1 MEMPDNW
8 LNLSEV
14 SKLLGI
20 HPSTV
25 RNWSDQGLLPVH
37 RTQGGHRRY
46 LRSEL
51 ELWMQSQRA
60 SGPSEVD
67 LMVQSGVRNIRFQIS
82 EGHLNEEAW
91 YAKLDDEARVQ
102 YRSSGRTLVQGLI
115 GYLGSNSGEGRAQAE
130 GLGYEYAARG
140 RRCGLSVVEA
150 THAFLF
156 FRNLLVESLMET
168 YESASIRSPSA
179 WSEMFRKLTAFTDR
193 ILITLLETYEA
204 YERGNR

>member
-1 MEMPDNW
+1 MPANW
-8 LNLSEV
+8 LSLSEV

-25 RNWSDQGLLPVH
+25 RNWSDQGVLPVH

-46 LRSEL
+46 LRAEID
-51 ELWMQSQRA
+51 LWMQSQRA
-60 SGPSEVD
+60 TGPSEVD

-82 EGHLNEEAW
+82 EGHLNEEGW
-91 YAKLDDEARVQ
+91 YTKLDEEARSQ
-102 YRSSGRTLVQGLI
+102 YRSSGRTLMQGLI
-115 GYLGSNSGEGRAQAE
+115 GYLGANSGAGRAQAE
-130 GLGYEYAARG
+130 ALGYEYAARG
-140 RRCGLSVVEA
+140 RRCGLSMVEA

-156 FRNLLVESLMET
+156 FRNLLMESMMQA

-179 WSEMFRKLTAFTDR
+179 WSDMFRKITAFTDQ
-193 ILITLLETYEA
+193 ILITLLETFEA